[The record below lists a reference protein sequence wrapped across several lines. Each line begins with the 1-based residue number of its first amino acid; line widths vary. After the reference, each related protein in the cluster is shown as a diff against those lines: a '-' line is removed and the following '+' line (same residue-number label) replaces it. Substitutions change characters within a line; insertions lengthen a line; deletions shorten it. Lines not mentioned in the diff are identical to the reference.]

1 MGSIVKVMVSNN
13 TDNIDKETIMDW
25 LVKSLKLCGKITI
38 HTEKES
44 AMQIKADTNRIN
56 IDILRPELFKL
67 EADGEAY
74 EKGEEGRMDK
84 LKDKLNA
91 TREAMKKL
99 KNSERDFI
107 DILDIPKEFTQRL
120 TDNNMTIVLS
130 RKGKEAIILGV
141 VLADIGDIIA
151 YRDGL
156 HFCCEEVYPNRNR

>member
-1 MGSIVKVMVSNN
+1 MRKDQDEKRSVIQHPTINVKDGEQVKVMGSNN
-13 TDNIDKETIMDW
+13 TDNIDKDTIMDW
-25 LVKSLKLCGKITI
+25 LVKSLKLVNGKISI
-38 HTEKES
+38 HTEKEP

-99 KNSERDFI
+99 KNGERDFI

-120 TDNNMTIVLS
+120 TDNYS
-130 RKGKEAIILGV
+130 
-141 VLADIGDIIA
+141 
-151 YRDGL
+151 
-156 HFCCEEVYPNRNR
+156 H